1 MVITATMAPDQGV
14 YREYCTA
21 LMANL
26 VYAAEFASKFQ
37 FPHLTEVS
45 CTGRGRPPVH
55 FRHDYFLES
64 VLPDGKYP
72 FHMLLLR
79 ISFCPTLLLSCC
91 FFAGR

>member
-21 LMANL
+21 LMANS

-55 FRHDYFLES
+55 FRDDYFLES

-72 FHMLLLR
+72 FICCCRAPVGVVLPSTCIMLLR
-79 ISFCPTLLLSCC
+79 
-91 FFAGR
+91 